1 MKLRDFL
8 NKVEHQRVKQILA
21 DACGDQD
28 MQDCTSLLE
37 ADWQATSLNLAIE
50 IRDLREEHK
59 ALTDMALSE
68 GLIGSE
74 SSFSTIAE

>member
-8 NKVEHQRVKQILA
+8 DLVDRNAVKEILA
-21 DACGDQD
+21 GACVDQD
-28 MQDCTSLLE
+28 MQDCTTLLE

-50 IRDLREEHK
+50 LRDLREENK
-59 ALTDMALSE
+59 SLTDMALSE